1 MYLAKPP
8 KYAIIKPMKAYIS
21 SLIGQ
26 VITDFALEEARAVL
40 GSGVFDVS
48 TPKSGFGDY
57 ASNAAMVLFKKFNTA
72 PSENPFKF
80 AELLA
85 LKISELDKTDTFEKV
100 EAVSGFINFT
110 LSKRELIKNL
120 QNILEAKQNYGQSQ
134 IGEGRKIIVEYFQN
148 NIAKPPHVGHLR
160 SAVIGDSL
168 VRILKFV
175 GYETL
180 TDTHIGDWGVQF
192 GILLYA
198 YKQFIANGGSKEQ
211 IEKDPVIELNK
222 LYVDMS
228 AQIDAKP
235 ELRDLGKAEFQK
247 LESGDE
253 ENRKLWEWFVKV
265 SLVDFEHY
273 REILKIQPFDQNF
286 GESFYEDKMPAVLAD
301 FESKGLVKIGETGE
315 KYVDLEEDALG
326 RCILVKSDGA
336 TTYHLR
342 DFATYIY
349 RKNTQDFFRN
359 LYIVDVRQSHHFRQL
374 FRVLELAGFP
384 AETDSV
390 HIEFGFMSL
399 PEGAISTRKGT
410 TVSLDNLISE
420 AEKQALTIIQE
431 KNPELANKEKVAK
444 QVALAAIKYF
454 DLSHNRATEIVFTW
468 EKALSFEGNT
478 GPYLQY
484 THARINGILRKGNL
498 QQGGKVFVAIES
510 SLVDNAVFSESE
522 ISVMKKLFKFSE
534 SIEQVVGDYTPNLL
548 CNYLF
553 ELAQSFNVFYE
564 QMPVLKEDNESAKSF
579 RLNLIEATAQV
590 LKNGLNLLGIEAPEE
605 M

>member
-1 MYLAKPP
+1 
-8 KYAIIKPMKAYIS
+8 MKAYIS
-21 SLIGQ
+21 DLIKESIQ
-26 VITDFALEEARAVL
+26 ILVSDEAETVL

-48 TPKSGFGDY
+48 TPKAGFGDY
-57 ASNAAMVLFKKFNTA
+57 ATNAAMVLFKKFNVA
-72 PSENPFKF
+72 PAENPIKF

-85 LKISELDKTDTFEKV
+85 NQIKELDKKNTFEKV
-100 EAVSGFINFT
+100 EAVGGFINFT
-110 LSKRELIKNL
+110 LSSNELLNNL
-120 QNILEAKQNYGQSQ
+120 KNILENGEEYGRSE
-134 IGEGRKIIVEYFQN
+134 IGENRKIIVEYFQN

-168 VRILKFV
+168 VRILKFT
-175 GYETL
+175 GFNTT

-198 YKQFIANGGSKEQ
+198 YKQFIANGGDKSQ

-235 ELRDLGKAEFQK
+235 ELRDLGKEEFKK
-247 LESGDE
+247 LEEGDA
-253 ENRKLWEWFVKV
+253 ENRKLWQWFVDE
-265 SLVDFEHY
+265 SLTDFERY
-273 REILKIQPFDQNF
+273 RKILNINPFDENL
-286 GESFYEDKMPAVLAD
+286 GESFYEDKMSAVIAD
-301 FESKGLVKIGETGE
+301 FESKGLVKVGETGE
-315 KYVDLEEDALG
+315 KYVDLEDDGLG

-342 DFATYIY
+342 DFATYFY
-349 RKNTQDFFRN
+349 RKDTFDFYRN

-374 FRVLELAGFP
+374 FKVLEKAGYP
-384 AETDSV
+384 AEIDSA

-410 TVSLDNLISE
+410 TISLENLIAE
-420 AEKQALTIIQE
+420 AEKQALAIIQE
-431 KNPELANKEKVAK
+431 KNPGLEDKETVAK
-444 QVALAAIKYF
+444 KVALAAIKYF
-454 DLSHNRATEIVFTW
+454 DLSHNRSTEIVFTW
-468 EKALSFEGNT
+468 DKALSFEGNT

-484 THARINGILRKGNL
+484 THARINGILRKGGITEKPKIL
-498 QQGGKVFVAIES
+498 EDLKG
-510 SLVDNAVFSESE
+510 E
-522 ISVMKKLFKFSE
+522 ISASELAVLQKLFKFSE
-534 SIEQVVGDYTPNLL
+534 SIEQVVVDYTPNLI

-553 ELAQSFNVFYE
+553 ELAQNFNAFYE
-564 QMPVLKEDNESAKSF
+564 EMPILKEVDEAKRTF
-579 RLNLIEATAQV
+579 RLNLIFATAQV